1 MTMQAMI
8 LPISPRSCCGEMATT
23 VVNGRK
29 RKHVQPNP
37 RLRPISCGRVWP
49 DDGAFA
55 FPCAPNAEPAENPA
69 LWSPEDMPG
78 VVILDSPA
86 SSAFTLPTGVEIL
99 ADHVVAGERHL
110 VLASLAGRVRLC
122 IRQADARI
130 APTIVITMD
139 AHAAK
144 RLAAAAVAEG
154 IVFRHILPKSRISV
168 PTAYQRRRLVLML
181 KVHDAVLG
189 GASHRDVAFGHI
201 FPRNRPLV
209 GAEWK
214 GSSECRHTHRFIS
227 ELRQMV
233 SAGYRKLLLQG

>member
-1 MTMQAMI
+1 MQAMI
-8 LPISPRSCCGEMATT
+8 LPISRRSCCDEIAIT
-23 VVNGRK
+23 VANGR
-29 RKHVQPNP
+29 RLKHVQPSP
-37 RLRPISCGRVWP
+37 RPRPINCGRVWP

-55 FPCAPNAEPAENPA
+55 FPCAPDAEPDENPA

-78 VVILDSPA
+78 VVMLESPA
-86 SSAFTLPTGVEIL
+86 SSAFTLPTNIEIL

-122 IRQADARI
+122 IRQSAFRNV
-130 APTIVITMD
+130 PTMVITMD

-144 RLAAAAVAEG
+144 RLDAAAVAEG
-154 IVFRHILPKSRISV
+154 IVFRQILPKSRISV

-181 KVHDAVLG
+181 KVHDALLG
-189 GASHRDVAFGHI
+189 GASHRDIAFEHI
-201 FPRNRPLV
+201 FPRNHPLA

-233 SAGYRKLLLQG
+233 SAGYRRLLLQG